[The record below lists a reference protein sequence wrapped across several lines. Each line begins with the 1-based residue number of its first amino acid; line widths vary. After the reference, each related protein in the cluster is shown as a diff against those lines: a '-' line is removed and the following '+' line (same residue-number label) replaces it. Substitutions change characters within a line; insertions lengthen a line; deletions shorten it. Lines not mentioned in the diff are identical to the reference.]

1 MALLR
6 MSEEEF
12 KLLSDLIYNY
22 CGLTFTG
29 SQKILFQKRVKS
41 RVEKLRLSSFKEYYQ
56 FLKYDPKKEEEL
68 KTLVDIL
75 TVNETYFFREPAQF
89 DALLNSVLPELAK
102 SGYKN
107 IKIWSAACSTG
118 AEPYTIAILLKE
130 KQPLDSS
137 FKIDIIGTDISISAL
152 EEARK
157 GIYTETAFRTTPPEY
172 KNKYFTKTPD
182 GYYQIKPEIKRMV
195 TFRYL
200 NLLNKTQ
207 MSMMKNIHVI
217 FCRNVLIYFD
227 VEAKKKVVESFYQSL
242 VKGGY
247 LFIGQSESLFKVTN
261 LYKLVPTSKVL
272 LYKKES

>member
-1 MALLR
+1 MALLK

-56 FLKYDPKKEEEL
+56 FLKYDPKREEEL
-68 KTLVDIL
+68 KVLVDLL

-89 DALLNSVLPELAK
+89 DALINFVLPEI
-102 SGYKN
+102 SKN
-107 IKIWSAACSTG
+107 TPTKHIKIWSAACSTG

-130 KQPLDSS
+130 KKPLDESWRVE
-137 FKIDIIGTDISISAL
+137 IIGTDISISAL

-157 GIYTETAFRTTPPEY
+157 GIYTEAAFRTTPPEY
-172 KNKYFTKTPD
+172 KKKYFTKTPE
-182 GYYQIKPEIKRMV
+182 GYYKISDEIKRMV
-195 TFRYL
+195 SFRYL

-207 MSMMKNIHVI
+207 MSLMKNIHVI

-227 VEAKKKVVESFYQSL
+227 LEAKKKVVESFYQSL

-272 LYKKES
+272 LYKKE

>member
-1 MALLR
+1 MTLLR

>member
-6 MSEEEF
+6 MTEEEF

-56 FLKYDPKKEEEL
+56 FLKYDPKREEEL

-89 DALLNSVLPELAK
+89 DALLNHVLPEIAK
-102 SGYKN
+102 AGHKN

-130 KQPLDSS
+130 KKPLEPSY
-137 FKIDIIGTDISISAL
+137 KIDIIGTDISISAL

-157 GIYTETAFRTTPPEY
+157 AIYTEAAFRTTPPQY
-172 KNKYFTKTPD
+172 KEKYFTKTPD
-182 GYYQIKPEIKRMV
+182 GYYQLKPEIKRMV

-227 VEAKKKVVESFYQSL
+227 IEAKKKVVESFYQSL

-272 LYKKES
+272 LYKKE

>member
-1 MALLR
+1 MAILR

-56 FLKYDPKKEEEL
+56 FLKYDPKREEEL

-89 DALLNSVLPELAK
+89 DALLNHVLPEIASK
-102 SGYKN
+102 SIQKT

-130 KQPLDSS
+130 KKPLDSS
-137 FKIDIIGTDISISAL
+137 WKIDIIGTDISISAL

-157 GIYTETAFRTTPPEY
+157 GIYTEAAFRTTPPEY
-172 KNKYFTKTPD
+172 KRKYFTKTPD
-182 GYYQIKPEIKRMV
+182 GYYKISDEIKRMV
-195 TFRYL
+195 SFRYL

-207 MSMMKNIHVI
+207 MSLMKNIHVI

-227 VEAKKKVVESFYQSL
+227 LEAKKKVVENFYNSL

-272 LYKKES
+272 LYKKE

>member
-6 MSEEEF
+6 MSDEEF

-89 DALLNSVLPELAK
+89 DALLNHVLPEL
-102 SGYKN
+102 SKN
-107 IKIWSAACSTG
+107 GHKQIKIWSAACSTG

-137 FKIDIIGTDISISAL
+137 HRIDIIGTDISISAL

-157 GIYTETAFRTTPPEY
+157 AVYTEAAFRSTPPQI
-172 KNKYFTKTPD
+172 KQKYFTKTQE
-182 GYYQIKPEIKRMV
+182 GYYQLKPEIKRMV

-272 LYKKES
+272 LYKKE